1 MKLYDLVNSMTIQ
14 GNIEVAVFD
23 ADGSEKDRHFIR
35 NSDDLCYDDIDDF
48 EDLKVTFMFPNKS
61 CDGTVWL
68 NIEVQEE
75 E

>member
-1 MKLYDLVNSMTIQ
+1 MTLYDLVNSMTIQ

-23 ADGSEKDRHFIR
+23 TDGNEKDRHFIR
-35 NSDDLCYDDIDDF
+35 NSDDLCYDDIDEF

-68 NIEVQEE
+68 TIEVQEE